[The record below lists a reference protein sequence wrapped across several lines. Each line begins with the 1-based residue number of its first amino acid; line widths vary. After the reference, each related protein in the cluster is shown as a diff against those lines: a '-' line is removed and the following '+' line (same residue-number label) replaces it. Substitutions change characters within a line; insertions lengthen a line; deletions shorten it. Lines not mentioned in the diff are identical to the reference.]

1 MKRPGFF
8 AVLSNSTMPLAGHSR
23 PGFVMPYQFL
33 QPYTTP
39 LLDFFFFFFVSA
51 SSLFQKPNPS
61 AQKYIYL
68 HKKDLRQQVISKLS
82 TLRGQNAHGIL
93 DCRCSSARCRRQ
105 GGCAL
110 LTSFVVLL
118 WGYKGPLAQLIST
131 VSFTAVLKQS
141 PRNPAF
147 SSLPP
152 CSMLTMCTWWL
163 ANNLFLSCFFLSLS
177 FYVIPRKM
185 GGLIFIYLCL
195 F

>member
-1 MKRPGFF
+1 MDSGDIVLMMRSKNPDMLALFFSLPFLLFSSDSSFWGRKEKKRGREIELKLYCFEETRFLRSTFQLNDAFGRPFPTRVRN
-8 AVLSNSTMPLAGHSR
+8 AVPISSTLYNTTVR
-23 PGFVMPYQFL
+23 FL
-33 QPYTTP
+33 
-39 LLDFFFFFFVSA
+39 FFFFVSA

-118 WGYKGPLAQLIST
+118 WG
-131 VSFTAVLKQS
+131 
-141 PRNPAF
+141 
-147 SSLPP
+147 
-152 CSMLTMCTWWL
+152 
-163 ANNLFLSCFFLSLS
+163 
-177 FYVIPRKM
+177 
-185 GGLIFIYLCL
+185 
-195 F
+195 

>member
-1 MKRPGFF
+1 MDSGDIVLMMRSKNPDMLALFFSLPFLLELLTHHSGKEKIARGREIFALKRPGFF

-118 WGYKGPLAQLIST
+118 WG
-131 VSFTAVLKQS
+131 
-141 PRNPAF
+141 
-147 SSLPP
+147 
-152 CSMLTMCTWWL
+152 
-163 ANNLFLSCFFLSLS
+163 
-177 FYVIPRKM
+177 
-185 GGLIFIYLCL
+185 
-195 F
+195 

>member
-1 MKRPGFF
+1 MDSGDIVLMMRSKNPDMLVYFFSPFLSNSDSSFLKRERKKLQEVELYIALKRPGFF

-39 LLDFFFFFFVSA
+39 LLDFFFLFFSA

-118 WGYKGPLAQLIST
+118 WG
-131 VSFTAVLKQS
+131 
-141 PRNPAF
+141 
-147 SSLPP
+147 
-152 CSMLTMCTWWL
+152 
-163 ANNLFLSCFFLSLS
+163 
-177 FYVIPRKM
+177 
-185 GGLIFIYLCL
+185 
-195 F
+195 